1 MFSFSA
7 NYLGQAHS
15 CLELTRV
22 FRAKKTTACAGN
34 IKKKKNKNKQIKRK
48 NEFKRRH
55 FLFVNYAKMYFVF
68 FYYR

>member
-34 IKKKKNKNKQIKRK
+34 IKKKKTKTNKLSEKTSS
-48 NEFKRRH
+48 NEDISSS
-55 FLFVNYAKMYFVF
+55 
-68 FYYR
+68 

>member
-34 IKKKKNKNKQIKRK
+34 IKKEKTKTNILSEKTSS
-48 NEFKRRH
+48 NEDISSS
-55 FLFVNYAKMYFVF
+55 
-68 FYYR
+68 